1 MKKYTPTNW
10 INWKEKINNLN
21 KPITRKEVE
30 SVIRNLSTQK
40 RYFHWWILQNIWLK
54 KFFLNNFGC
63 TKFLLPKEDFLSGCS
78 DPGLLFILVCMLL
91 LAVAAVFVQ
100 SLSLVWLFATP
111 WIAACQISLSFT
123 VSWSLLKVMPIES
136 VMRSN
141 HLILCRPLLLLPSV
155 FPSIRVFSSESGLHS
170 RWPKHWSFSISIS
183 RQTLIHLYQQGSPK
197 S

>member
-54 KFFLNNFGC
+54 KIFLNNFGC

-141 HLILCRPLLLLPSV
+141 HLILCHPFVILNLPS
-155 FPSIRVFSSESGLHS
+155 IKIFSGEMALHI
-170 RWPKHWSFSISIS
+170 RWPE
-183 RQTLIHLYQQGSPK
+183 
-197 S
+197 